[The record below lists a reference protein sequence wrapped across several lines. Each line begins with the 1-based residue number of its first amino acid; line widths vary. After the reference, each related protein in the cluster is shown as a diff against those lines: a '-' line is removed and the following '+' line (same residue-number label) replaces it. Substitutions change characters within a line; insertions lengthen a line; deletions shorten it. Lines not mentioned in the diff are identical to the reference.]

1 MKTFAKRSLIVMVG
15 LVVGSLAFGGVAA
28 ASDPV
33 HWTYEGDEGPDH
45 WGELSPDFAA
55 CSTGTEQSPVDIAAG
70 ATLNPADLV
79 YNYQPGAVNI
89 FNNGHTIQVN
99 YDAGSSLELD
109 NDTYQLLQFHFHAHS
124 ENTLAGQPSPMEM
137 HLVHQNAAGGLAVVG
152 VWLESGSE
160 NAAFAPVFDN
170 LPPAES
176 EPAAVAGATV
186 DADELLPAD
195 RSYYRFNGSLTTP
208 PCAEGVK
215 WIMLSTPVELSADQ
229 LAAFT
234 AIFDNNYRPV
244 QPLNER
250 TFLTSAQIAPESLP
264 ETGGGTFPGAAL
276 VMGVGALAVV
286 TGVHLYRRQ
295 TAQ

>member
-1 MKTFAKRSLIVMVG
+1 MKTFAKRSLMVMVG
-15 LVVGSLAFGGVAA
+15 LMVASLVFGGVAA
-28 ASDPV
+28 ASGPV
-33 HWTYEGDEGPDH
+33 HWTYEGEAGPEN

-70 ATLNPADLV
+70 TTLNPGDLV
-79 YNYQPGAVNI
+79 YNYQPSAVNI
-89 FNNGHTIQVN
+89 LNNGHTVQVN

-124 ENTLAGQPSPMEM
+124 ENTLAGQPAPMEM

-160 NAAFAPVFDN
+160 NAAFASVFDN
-170 LPPAES
+170 LPATES
-176 EPAAVAGATV
+176 EAEAVAGATV
-186 DADELLPAD
+186 NVDDLLPTD

-208 PCAEGVK
+208 PCTEGVK
-215 WIMLSTPVELSADQ
+215 WIMLSTPIELSADQ

-250 TFLTSAQIAPESLP
+250 TFLTSAQIAPASLP
-264 ETGGGTFPGAAL
+264 ETGGAAWPDAGL
-276 VMGVGALAVV
+276 VLGFGALAVV
-286 TGVHLYRRQ
+286 TGFYLYRRK

>member
-1 MKTFAKRSLIVMVG
+1 MKTFARCSLMVMVG
-15 LVVGSLAFGGVAA
+15 VVVALMAFGGVAA

-33 HWTYEGDEGPDH
+33 HWAYEGEAGPEN

-70 ATLNPADLV
+70 TTLNSGDLA
-79 YNYQPGAVNI
+79 YNYQPSAVNI
-89 FNNGHTIQVN
+89 LNNGHTIQVN

-124 ENTLAGQPSPMEM
+124 ENTLAGQPAPMEM
-137 HLVHQNAAGGLAVVG
+137 HLVHQNAAGDLAVVG
-152 VWLESGSE
+152 AWLESGSE
-160 NAAFAPVFDN
+160 NAAFASVFDN

-176 EPAAVAGATV
+176 EAEAVASATV
-186 DADELLPAD
+186 NVDELLPAD

-208 PCAEGVK
+208 PCSEGVK
-215 WIMLSTPVELSADQ
+215 WIMLSTPIELSADQ
-229 LAAFT
+229 LGAFT

-250 TFLTSAQIAPESLP
+250 TFLTSAQIAPEALP
-264 ETGGGTFPGAAL
+264 ETGGVAFPGAGL
-276 VMGVGALAVV
+276 MMGLGALTVV
-286 TGVHLYRRQ
+286 TGLYLYRRKI
-295 TAQ
+295 AQ